1 MDGLCRCA
9 SLKCLCLKLVI
20 IYYYHNLL
28 LPNDIPKGWQLPTA
42 GSQADGKSGS
52 FQNLLSK
59 YGVASSVSGTGV
71 DGVAYNIAAGPLYF
85 VRSARVNLTVSAG
98 TLGYAGQYGYWWSSR
113 AAAYT
118 SSTSANA
125 YDLSFNATA
134 VYPSYGPSNRWNG
147 FPLRCLS
154 TVLDM

>member
-85 VRSARVNLTVSAG
+85 VRSGLLNLPGVSGATFSHAG
-98 TLGYAGQYGYWWSSR
+98 LSGYWWSSR
-113 AAAYT
+113 SYSDATHAY
-118 SSTSANA
+118 
-125 YDLSFNATA
+125 YLGFNASD
-134 VYPSYGPSNRWNG
+134 VYPSDGPNNRWFG
-147 FPLRCLS
+147 FSLRCLS

>member
-85 VRSARVNLTVSAG
+85 VRSGYVHLPNTAG
-98 TLGYAGQYGYWWSSR
+98 TLRTAGRNADYWSSR
-113 AAAYT
+113 ADATTTAY
-118 SSTSANA
+118 NL
-125 YDLSFNATA
+125 YFGTA
-134 VYPSYGPSNRWNG
+134 VYPSGGPNIRYYGFS
-147 FPLRCLS
+147 LRCLS

>member
-1 MDGLCRCA
+1 MCDAKNSICPR
-9 SLKCLCLKLVI
+9 
-20 IYYYHNLL
+20 
-28 LPNDIPKGWQLPTA
+28 GWQLPTA

-85 VRSARVNLTVSAG
+85 VRSGSLSPADGKSWLAG
-98 TLGYAGQYGYWWSSR
+98 VIGYEWSSR

-118 SSTSANA
+118 SSTAATA
-125 YDLSFNATA
+125 YYLGFNATG
-134 VYPSYGPSNRWNG
+134 VGPSNGPVNRWNG
-147 FPLRCLS
+147 FPVRLFVAVRCRS
-154 TVLDM
+154 FIR